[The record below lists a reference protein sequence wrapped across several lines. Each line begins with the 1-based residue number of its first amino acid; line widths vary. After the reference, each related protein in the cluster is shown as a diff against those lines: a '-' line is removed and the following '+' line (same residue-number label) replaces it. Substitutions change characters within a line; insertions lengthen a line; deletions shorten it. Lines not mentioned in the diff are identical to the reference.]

1 MAPAASVAVE
11 NLNPKVRTPP
21 VFLPLSSCL
30 SLEGSIFEDFSVG
43 SLGFD
48 ETEEAL
54 FFFRERVC
62 VLRVPDSA

>member
-30 SLEGSIFEDFSVG
+30 ALEGSILMDFSVG

-48 ETEEAL
+48 EAEEAL
-54 FFFRERVC
+54 WMCAAFC
-62 VLRVPDSA
+62 VSLIDSA

>member
-43 SLGFD
+43 SL
-48 ETEEAL
+48 AL
-54 FFFRERVC
+54 S
-62 VLRVPDSA
+62 L